1 MKGDY
6 MLDVLK
12 YVETDAEYR
21 TIGEGKRNQDPNT
34 GNIPD
39 SQEKMQVSDYL
50 FNIDGESANKL
61 FELLSKRYD
70 ELKKELD
77 AYFVCS
83 ASFNKDTVEYK
94 KLFSVQVSIG
104 TQLYII
110 NNELLPSLSKKIED
124 TKTKNR

>member
-1 MKGDY
+1 

-21 TIGEGKRNQDPNT
+21 TIGEGKKNQDPNT

-39 SQEKMQVSDYL
+39 SQEKKQVSDYL
-50 FNIDGESANKL
+50 LNIDYENANKL

-70 ELKKELD
+70 ELKKEFD
-77 AYFVCS
+77 AFLVCS
-83 ASFNKDTVEYK
+83 KSFNKDTVEYK

-104 TQLYII
+104 SQLYII
-110 NNELLPSLSKKIED
+110 ANELLPSLSQKLQD
-124 TKTKNR
+124 TKSKNR